1 MMDYQKNIHADS
13 VVREVIGIEPTFL
26 ALFGVEALFKVDGA
40 RKAIMQVLQ
49 IYIERRDHFVKV
61 EHIVEEILESESLR
75 ADLLT
80 KLRGKQTEDKIIKSE
95 IVGRARTTSSF
106 NSSRQTGKQESNSSV
121 SSFIN
126 STKRKFNAASSTSD
140 QGETPSPK

>member
-61 EHIVEEILESESLR
+61 EHIVEEILE
-75 ADLLT
+75 
-80 KLRGKQTEDKIIKSE
+80 
-95 IVGRARTTSSF
+95 
-106 NSSRQTGKQESNSSV
+106 
-121 SSFIN
+121 
-126 STKRKFNAASSTSD
+126 
-140 QGETPSPK
+140 